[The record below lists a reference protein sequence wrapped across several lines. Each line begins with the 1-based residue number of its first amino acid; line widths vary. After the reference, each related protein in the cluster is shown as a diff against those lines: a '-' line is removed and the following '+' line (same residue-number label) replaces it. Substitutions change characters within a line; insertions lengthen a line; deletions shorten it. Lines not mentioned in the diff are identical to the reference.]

1 MQIESCPRSKLFDL
15 GVGWNLQAISE
26 QFIWH
31 PKSEWND
38 EIEHSKGAGLPA
50 VQSTERS
57 ATRSHTISTVCPSIH
72 DFTARKREEG
82 TNVLKLLLTLF
93 ICAS

>member
-31 PKSEWND
+31 LKSEWND
-38 EIEHSKGAGLPA
+38 EIEHSEGAGLSA

-57 ATRSHTISTVCPSIH
+57 DPAEGVNEAVLVVFHFCGAGNQVPRLRSP
-72 DFTARKREEG
+72 
-82 TNVLKLLLTLF
+82 
-93 ICAS
+93 ASL